1 MDAIVLLVG
10 QTVDTNPQRTVNIN
24 GDQNI
29 MLILRVLSNNI
40 QYSLVNLTFP
50 CAATISTER
59 SYNETNSY
67 KVGPSVG
74 LVLIMQ
80 ETSS

>member
-1 MDAIVLLVG
+1 MHAIVLLVG
-10 QTVDTNPQRTVNIN
+10 QTGNNNPQRTVNIN

-29 MLILRVLSNNI
+29 TANFESFVNNI

-59 SYNETNSY
+59 SYNEY
-67 KVGPSVG
+67 KF
-74 LVLIMQ
+74 I
-80 ETSS
+80 

>member
-1 MDAIVLLVG
+1 MHAIVLLVG
-10 QTVDTNPQRTVNIN
+10 QTVTTNPQRTVNIN

-29 MLILRVLSNNI
+29 TANFESFANNI

-59 SYNETNSY
+59 SYNEY
-67 KVGPSVG
+67 KF
-74 LVLIMQ
+74 I
-80 ETSS
+80 